1 MYPHPAKIDSLRY
14 RVNENVTILAFYVI
28 MQNRMIIRSYFLV
41 GRIHSRR

>member
-28 MQNRMIIRSYFLV
+28 IQNRMIIRSCFLV
-41 GRIHSRR
+41 GRNHSRR